1 MVNQIYALLNEVNSE
16 LGGAGGATV
25 KDTSSFVAMGNKL
38 ISDVLALEKF
48 YGKLGDVV
56 GRTIATAM
64 ALADEDDMDIIK
76 TTSQFGDI
84 LRIIKVK
91 TIGGATKN
99 NSWNVGN
106 DGKFEQVNPF
116 TVKLRD
122 TTDIAVKYYKA
133 RGTFEADP
141 KVIYDYQLETAFKSE
156 AEMSAF
162 INLIF
167 VDQRNSMIRAKIDL
181 KKLTIATGIAA
192 ALKDNTESPTH
203 PATHRNLLAEY
214 NTLTN
219 ESLTVATCMRDAG
232 FLRYASEEM
241 IQTAKKLKDGYPTT
255 LYNSQGYEA
264 TLYGDL
270 AIRVHTD
277 FATSVK
283 VNMQSDTY
291 HKDLVE
297 LPMYKEVVGWQSN
310 DGTFADTSKINISNE
325 ATDTA
330 DALEVEQGG
339 VIAYMYDTFRQ
350 GVTYDRVRNKSIYN
364 PASECTTY
372 FAKCDWGAYVDSS
385 YNGVV
390 FYIANA

>member
-1 MVNQIYALLNEVNSE
+1 MNTQIYALINEATSE
-16 LGGAGGATV
+16 MTGLGGCTV
-25 KDTSSFVAMGNKL
+25 KDTSSFIALGNKL
-38 ISDVLALEKF
+38 ISDVIALESF
-48 YGKLGDVV
+48 YGKLGGVI
-56 GRTIATAM
+56 GRTIAEAM
-64 ALADEDDMDIIK
+64 SLADEDDMDIIK
-76 TTSQFGDI
+76 RTNEFGDI

-91 TIGGATKN
+91 TIGRATVN
-99 NSWNVGN
+99 NSWNRGS

-116 TVKLRD
+116 EVKKRD

-133 RGTFEADP
+133 RGTFEAEP
-141 KVIYDYQLETAFKSE
+141 KVIYDYQLENAFKNE

-167 VDQRNSMIRAKIDL
+167 VDQRNSMILAKADL

-192 ALKDNTESPTH
+192 AIADNTDDPTH
-203 PATHRNLLAEY
+203 PATHRNLLHEY

-219 ESLTVATCMRDAG
+219 QSLTVATCMRDAG
-232 FLRYASEEM
+232 FLKYAAEEM
-241 IQTAKKLKDGYPTT
+241 IQTAKKMKDAYPVT
-255 LYNSQGYEA
+255 LYNSQGFETCIA
-264 TLYGDL
+264 GDL
-270 AIRVHTD
+270 AVRVHTD
-277 FATSVK
+277 FATSIK

-339 VIAYMYDTFRQ
+339 VIAYMYDTYRH
-350 GVTYDRVRNKSIYN
+350 GVTYDRTRTKSIYN

-372 FAKCDWGAYVDSS
+372 FSKADWGAYVDSS